1 MPGVLPG
8 ARKPG
13 GSDFEGQGQALALA
27 SPRVMT
33 PENALGASM
42 FESRQISSAD
52 PLIEGLEGPWFDVF
66 RTIAGL
72 SHFRGATYTPRVFDP
87 RTYTPRPDELAGRVV
102 AVTGASD
109 GLGRAVALACAQHG
123 GSVVL
128 VGRNEKK
135 LEAVHAEIAALA
147 APEAAI
153 GVLDL
158 ERALAADYDRLAAA
172 LDERYGR
179 LDGLLHN
186 AALLG
191 RLSPIEHYDVPTWCR
206 VLHVNLTAAF
216 ALTQVL
222 LPLLKRSADASVV
235 FTSSSVGRRGR
246 AYWGAYAV
254 SKFALEGLSQVL
266 ADELEGTSAIRVNTL
281 NPGRART
288 AMRRQ
293 AYPAEDVATVP
304 SPATLTG
311 PYIAL
316 LGPASRGVTGGAFDA
331 QPPASAAASDDRSS
345 RSSPDSSSRA

>member
-1 MPGVLPG
+1 
-8 ARKPG
+8 
-13 GSDFEGQGQALALA
+13 
-27 SPRVMT
+27 MT
-33 PENALGASM
+33 
-42 FESRQISSAD
+42 
-52 PLIEGLEGPWFDVF
+52 
-66 RTIAGL
+66 
-72 SHFRGATYTPRVFDP
+72 ATFDP
-87 RTYTPRPDELAGRVV
+87 RTCRARPDELAGRVI
-102 AVTGASD
+102 AITGASD
-109 GLGRAVALACAQHG
+109 GLGRAVAVACARHG
-123 GSVVL
+123 ATVVL
-128 VGRNEKK
+128 VGRSEKK
-135 LEAVHAEIAALA
+135 LEAVHAEIAASD

-158 ERALAADYDRLAAA
+158 ERSLAADYDRLSAAI
-172 LDERYGR
+172 DERYGR

-186 AALLG
+186 AGLLG
-191 RLSPIEHYDVPTWCR
+191 PLSPIEHYDVPTWCR
-206 VLHVNLTAAF
+206 VLQVNVTAAF

-293 AYPAEDVATVP
+293 AYPAEDVETVP
-304 SPATLTG
+304 LPASLTG

-316 LGPASRGVTGGAFDA
+316 LGPASRGVTGRAFDC
-331 QPPASAAASDDRSS
+331 QGSASSWA
-345 RSSPDSSSRA
+345 SSPDSSSRA